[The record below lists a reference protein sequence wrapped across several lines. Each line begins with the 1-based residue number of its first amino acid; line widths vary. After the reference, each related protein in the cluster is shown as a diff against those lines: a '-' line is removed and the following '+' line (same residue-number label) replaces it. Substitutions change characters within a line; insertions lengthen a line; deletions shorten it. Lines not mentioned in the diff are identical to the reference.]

1 MCHPTWKTAS
11 GAGSEPTAARPPRG
25 RPPRGFTI
33 IEVMLALLIV
43 GAGVVPVLALFLTGS
58 RTVEKGGLILSATI
72 AAQNIIDRAKSD
84 SFLWD
89 HIPETIDLPSDKYPQ
104 FSLPKFFRE
113 KYKASGTVIIE
124 LAPDHTV
131 LGTGDKETNL
141 VQLTVLLGWI
151 ENGFPRS
158 TRLVTYR
165 ANTNSF
171 NLKTSA
177 KF

>member
-1 MCHPTWKTAS
+1 MSPPTWKTAS
-11 GAGSEPTAARPPRG
+11 AAGSDRFR
-25 RPPRGFTI
+25 RGFTI
-33 IEVMLALLIV
+33 IEAMLALLIV
-43 GAGVVPVLALFLTGS
+43 GAGIVPVLALFLSGS

-72 AAQNIIDRAKSD
+72 AAQNILDRAKSD

-89 HIPETIDLPSDKYPQ
+89 NIPLTVDLPSDKYPQ
-104 FSLPKFFRE
+104 FSLPRFFRD
-113 KYKASGTVIIE
+113 KYKASGTLDIS

-141 VQLTVLLGWI
+141 VQVTVILNWI
-151 ENGFPRS
+151 ENGFPRT

-171 NLKTSA
+171 KLKTSA